1 MEKVF
6 VAQRVAS
13 KLYVTEAAID
23 TAMVEAAALMADMV
37 QARKDLGLSAVV
49 GDKATAK
56 VMQALAALGEA
67 RAAMIETHQ
76 ELDEVKLRLGVR
88 TKMAGWDERKLAPTG
103 SIKAPRLR
111 EAG

>member
-13 KLYVTEAAID
+13 KLYVTEGAID
-23 TAMVEAAALMADMV
+23 TAMVESAALMADLV
-37 QARKDLGLSAVV
+37 QGRKDLGLSAVV
-49 GDKATAK
+49 GDKATVK

-67 RAAMIETHQ
+67 RAAMVETHQ
-76 ELDEVKLRLGVR
+76 ELEEVKLRLGVR
-88 TKMAGWDERKLAPTG
+88 TKMAGWDERKLQGALR
-103 SIKAPRLR
+103 SPRLR